1 MKLDFGCEDAQKII
15 TQEVV
20 AAYGALCKWRKNKTA
35 KNLAEYNKLIHGVSV
50 ACRIFNLNANDMFLY
65 IAEWCVEDF
74 MALPLNDFYN
84 YFSN

>member
-20 AAYGALCKWRKNKTA
+20 AAYGALCKWRKDSTKENSLKY
-35 KNLAEYNKLIHGVSV
+35 EKLRHGVSV
-50 ACRIFNLNANDMFLY
+50 ACKIFDLNAGDMFLY
-65 IAEWCVEDF
+65 IAECSIEDF
-74 MALPLNDFYN
+74 MALPVNDFYN